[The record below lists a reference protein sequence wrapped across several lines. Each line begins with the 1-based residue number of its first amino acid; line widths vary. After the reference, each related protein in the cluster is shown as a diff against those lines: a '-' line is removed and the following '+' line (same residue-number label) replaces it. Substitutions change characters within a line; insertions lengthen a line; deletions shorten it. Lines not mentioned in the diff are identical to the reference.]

1 MAAQELNNYEA
12 ESVAG
17 GLTLSGGFTYS
28 ITLPSLQSVLQPIV
42 SALAADGV
50 SFLNLA
56 GQYTG
61 LTNVTA
67 QTGTLISSL
76 ANNPAGAATAIG
88 NFIHNV

>member
-1 MAAQELNNYEA
+1 MAAQELKNYEA

-17 GLTLSGGFTYS
+17 GITLSGGFTYS
-28 ITLPSLQSVLQPIV
+28 LTLPSLQSVLQPIIG
-42 SALAADGV
+42 ALAADGV

-61 LTNVTA
+61 LTNVTT

-76 ANNPAGAATAIG
+76 ASNPSGAPAAIAS
-88 NFIHNV
+88 FIHNV